1 MNIFAAL
8 MTDIGTGAISTIQIL
23 GDSTDI
29 IRKIFKPA
37 GTEPVKFQ
45 TSEILIGTIHD
56 GEKTIDQVTIGCEQ
70 PGLIAIHC
78 HGNPLIVEMIIQ
90 LLQRHGVQILTSEQ
104 FLIKILTT
112 EKSTN
117 TIEIEAKIALQKA
130 KTLQGTKIISNQ
142 LKTGLAET
150 SQNWLQKINDIPLK
164 NIQNETNLILQNSST
179 AKLIIYGCTTAL
191 TGPPNTGKS
200 TLLNY
205 LAGREKAIVTD
216 IKGTTRDWITAECQI
231 ESLSLELIDTAG
243 LEENLSNSEDS
254 IEIEAQKKSIEILEK
269 SDLILLV
276 LDNSRDENQ
285 ISENF
290 IEKIAGRKFITV
302 LNKSDL
308 PEKFNTATLSAILS
322 NKIEISAK
330 SGTGI
335 EKLTEK
341 IQQTCGVAD
350 FDMQTAVCFTDRQEN
365 LLRQLSTAKS
375 KQQAESIITELLNG
389 KI

>member
-1 MNIFAAL
+1 